1 LGRLGVKFM
10 LDTNICIYIM
20 NKRPPHVAET
30 FAQHDMDDI
39 GLSSIV
45 VAELSYGARKSTSS
59 RSKTAL
65 EQFLEPMTV
74 VPFDVDAA
82 HRYGELRAQLERA
95 SIVIGPL
102 DLQISAHAM
111 ALNATLVTN
120 NVTEFSRVNG
130 LKVENWFA

>member
-1 LGRLGVKFM
+1 M

-20 NKRPPHVAET
+20 NKRPPHVAEI
-30 FAQHDMDDI
+30 FARHDMDDL

-45 VAELSYGARKSTSS
+45 VAELSYGAKKSASP
-59 RSKTAL
+59 RSQPAL

-74 VPFDVDAA
+74 LPFDLDAA

-95 SIVIGPL
+95 GIVIGPL
-102 DLQISAHAM
+102 DLQIAAHAL
-111 ALNATLVTN
+111 ALDATLVTN
-120 NVTEFSRVNG
+120 NVTEFSRVDG